1 MSCSPIP
8 VYFCLLSRW
17 HFVSQHVHRAV
28 KPPTILSQSI
38 HTETPWIRDFFPA
51 KSSIVH
57 PIHKFINNNSY
68 CGKKKNPMFLL
79 THKQS
84 NKAWCVPPWENCL
97 STTGRGG
104 GGIRHR
110 LTTSHLWNTSKR
122 EMASIRDIQKNAC
135 LSTSSGGKSLAHTST
150 DNCLSLRE
158 PSVFVCGWL
167 SKFTSTI
174 GQGVPTRPKAR
185 NTLGWIN

>member
-28 KPPTILSQSI
+28 NPPTILSQSI

-104 GGIRHR
+104 GEQGIVWQQAIFETPPREKWHPLETYKKTR
-110 LTTSHLWNTSKR
+110 ACRRAVGGNLSHTHPQIIVYPWENL
-122 EMASIRDIQKNAC
+122 QC
-135 LSTSSGGKSLAHTST
+135 LSAGG
-150 DNCLSLRE
+150 
-158 PSVFVCGWL
+158 
-167 SKFTSTI
+167 
-174 GQGVPTRPKAR
+174 
-185 NTLGWIN
+185 